1 MFSMSINDYPK
12 SELAPR
18 KLSKEEIENPY
29 QVLDNFF
36 DFDHLLQIREELWQ
50 MLKLTVSS
58 SYHIQPRRDRAN
70 LLYFMRSWSNW
81 WKQRMLSIAKREKKN
96 E

>member
-1 MFSMSINDYPK
+1 MSINGYPK
-12 SELAPR
+12 SEFEPR

-29 QVLDNFF
+29 QIIDNFF
-36 DFDHLLQIREELWQ
+36 DFAHLPQIREELWE

-70 LLYFMRSWSNW
+70 LLYFYE
-81 WKQRMLSIAKREKKN
+81 KLEQLVEAVHIIHQREKKRPSD
-96 E
+96 